1 MNIGAADVRH
11 VAALAE
17 LAVDDAELPVLAEQL
32 GAIVN
37 FVARLDALVD
47 AASANPAAVSATSEP
62 TALRDDVVDP
72 IPLHRTPAEMAPAF
86 AQGFYVVP
94 RRIGVHDE

>member
-1 MNIGAADVRH
+1 MNIAAADVRH

-17 LAVDDAELPVLAEQL
+17 LAVDDAELPALAEQL

-47 AASANPAAVSATSEP
+47 VAPAAPTSAATSEA
-62 TALRDDVVDP
+62 TVLRDDVVDP

-86 AQGFYVVP
+86 VQGFYVVP
-94 RRIGVHDE
+94 RRSGVRDG

>member
-1 MNIGAADVRH
+1 MNIGAGDVRH

-37 FVARLDALVD
+37 FVARLDALVEVEL
-47 AASANPAAVSATSEP
+47 AAPALAATSEA
-62 TALRDDVVDP
+62 TVLRDDVVDP

-94 RRIGVHDE
+94 RRIGARDE